1 MLDDLAGPAPELDAL
16 ARRVVDACIKIHI
29 KLGPGLPE
37 SHYGNAMAI
46 EFRRRGIPFVREPIV
61 VVAYEGKEIGECR
74 LDFVIDHRLVLEIK
88 AIEKLGDVHRAQV
101 LTYLKITNCRLGL
114 LINWNVER
122 LLQGVTRVINPYHQP

>member
-1 MLDDLAGPAPELDAL
+1 MTAMSQPARICHPALLLAGRP
-16 ARRVVDACIKIHI
+16 
-29 KLGPGLPE
+29 LPQT
-37 SHYGNAMAI
+37 
-46 EFRRRGIPFVREPIV
+46 
-61 VVAYEGKEIGECR
+61 K
-74 LDFVIDHRLVLEIK
+74 IK